1 MNLQEVIPSLYLF
14 TGANVRFDSISS
26 LAPDESQSSIF
37 VCPLIFNLPQS
48 GSEVNISV
56 TLAAIDG
63 TALGEYT
70 NIVLTC

>member
-14 TGANVRFDSISS
+14 TGANVRFDSIS
-26 LAPDESQSSIF
+26 LLTPDESQSSIDACIEILN
-37 VCPLIFNLPQS
+37 VPIS

-56 TLAAIDG
+56 TLAGIDG

-70 NIVLTC
+70 NIFL

>member
-14 TGANVRFDSISS
+14 TGANVRFDSIS
-26 LAPDESQSSIF
+26 LLTPDESQSSID
-37 VCPLIFNLPQS
+37 VCIEILNVPIS

-56 TLAAIDG
+56 TLAGIDG

-70 NIVLTC
+70 NIDL